1 MPAGKPPRI
10 HIVVVYAKDRMI
22 GGNPDPA
29 RTNAKTIDLKCDTNQ
44 FFLWEDRT
52 LDVAKKRVGGRLA
65 MAYLNA
71 SELLDL
77 EPLSKQGCAG
87 ALPKAKDHYGTI
99 QQAIDWLTAKIA

>member
-65 MAYLNA
+65 MAYLMPPNCSTSSRSRNRDA
-71 SELLDL
+71 
-77 EPLSKQGCAG
+77 PVRCQR
-87 ALPKAKDHYGTI
+87 PRTI
-99 QQAIDWLTAKIA
+99 TARSSRPSTG